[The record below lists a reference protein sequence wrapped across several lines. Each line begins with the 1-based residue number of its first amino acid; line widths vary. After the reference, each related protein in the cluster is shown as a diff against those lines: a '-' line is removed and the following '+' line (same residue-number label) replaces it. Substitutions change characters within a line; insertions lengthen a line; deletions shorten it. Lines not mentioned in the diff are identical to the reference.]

1 MDVMHITE
9 NHRRVSL
16 MPKRPEQHQIENQ
29 YPIINIFIKW
39 QKLDASC
46 LHPSKKRS
54 KEDHY
59 SVAIEKYFSVFED
72 HQIMNFILITL

>member
-29 YPIINIFIKW
+29 YPIINISIKW

-46 LHPSKKRS
+46 LRSASKKT
-54 KEDHY
+54 
-59 SVAIEKYFSVFED
+59 
-72 HQIMNFILITL
+72 ITA